1 MSAANFKT
9 GSFRRPS
16 GRQFGTAAIEFA
28 MTSLIFFTF
37 VFGIIEV
44 SRLLYVFNTL
54 QEVTRRAA
62 ATAVNVYPSD
72 TDAIARLKQSAVFR
86 DTSGELMLASPVSDS
101 HVRLDY
107 LAFDLSPIPKG
118 SWPSCAAQNRQI
130 CMANPHSSSCIRFVQ
145 VRICEPGQTGNC
157 QRVTS
162 GTLVPLVH
170 FNVQLP
176 IAETIAAVE
185 TLGYHPGTPPCSAL
199 PPGT

>member
-1 MSAANFKT
+1 MPAADSMT
-9 GSFRRPS
+9 RPS
-16 GRQFGTAAIEFA
+16 RRFPSRQAGTAAIEFA
-28 MTSLIFFTF
+28 LVSLVFFTF

-44 SRLLYVFNTL
+44 SRILFVFNTL

-62 ATAVNVYPSD
+62 EAAVNVYPRD
-72 TDAIARLKQSAVFR
+72 TDTITQLKQAAVFR
-86 DTSGELMLASPVSDS
+86 SSSGELILGAPVSDN

-107 LAFDLSPIPKG
+107 LAYDLSVIPKG

-145 VRICEPGQTGNC
+145 VRICNPNQADDC

-162 GTLVPLVH
+162 SMLVPLVSL
-170 FNVQLP
+170 NVPLP
-176 IAETIAAVE
+176 KAETIAAVE
-185 TLGYHPGTPPCSAL
+185 TLGYHAGTPPCSPL